1 MGWIFGNLPTHGIHD
16 PLELVFM
23 PVSAKSLA
31 LIPQQDIG
39 QLRKGLELYY
49 K

>member
-16 PLELVFM
+16 PLELVY
-23 PVSAKSLA
+23 
-31 LIPQQDIG
+31 IPQQDIG